1 MPSAPCIPSAA
12 ESRACSTRSPPP
24 RCSTPSATTPRRST
38 HRAFPPPRASTA
50 CATFRRKMRGSTKS
64 MVDLVKIRKK
74 KAKAREAEQVPPP
87 KAAPLPETA
96 PAPPDTRHPTP
107 DTPSS
112 PKLDQ
117 FKSTAGQRR
126 EGFIERET
134 ETTSADQVEL
144 LTFIIAG
151 EQYAVSIEHLV
162 EIITPRDATQVP
174 NADPTI
180 VGIISLRGTMVT
192 VIDVRRKL
200 RHPPAAGGNDARVIV
215 VERAGEV
222 LGFEVDR
229 VLRVLK
235 VDSAA
240 VEPHPGVH
248 SRELSEAV
256 RGGVRHRNALTILL
270 DLDKLL
276 A

>member
-1 MPSAPCIPSAA
+1 
-12 ESRACSTRSPPP
+12 
-24 RCSTPSATTPRRST
+24 
-38 HRAFPPPRASTA
+38 
-50 CATFRRKMRGSTKS
+50 

-74 KAKAREAEQVPPP
+74 AKRGLGVGSGESEPTPAANAVIVSAPEIAVAPQPEPVAD
-87 KAAPLPETA
+87 AAPT
-96 PAPPDTRHPTP
+96 PTP
-107 DTPSS
+107 HPPLPTPASN
-112 PKLDQ
+112 KLDQ
-117 FKSTAGQRR
+117 FKATAGQRR
-126 EGFIERET
+126 EDFFQRED
-134 ETTSADQVEL
+134 ETTTAEQVEL

-162 EIITPRDATQVP
+162 EIITPRAATQVP

-240 VEPHPGVH
+240 VEPHPVVH
-248 SRELSEAV
+248 SSELTEAV
-256 RGGVRHRNALTILL
+256 RGVFRHANALTILL

>member
-1 MPSAPCIPSAA
+1 
-12 ESRACSTRSPPP
+12 
-24 RCSTPSATTPRRST
+24 
-38 HRAFPPPRASTA
+38 
-50 CATFRRKMRGSTKS
+50 

-87 KAAPLPETA
+87 EPSPSPE
-96 PAPPDTRHPTP
+96 PAPPTPDTRHPTP
-107 DTPSS
+107 DTPTPST

-117 FKSTAGQRR
+117 FKATAGQRR
-126 EGFIERET
+126 EGFFERED
-134 ETTSADQVEL
+134 ETASAEQVEL

-200 RHPPAAGGNDARVIV
+200 RHPPAAGGNDARIIV
-215 VERAGEV
+215 VERSGEV

-240 VEPHPGVH
+240 VEPHPVVH
-248 SRELSEAV
+248 SSELTEAV
-256 RGGVRHRNALTILL
+256 RGVFRHANALTILL

>member
-1 MPSAPCIPSAA
+1 
-12 ESRACSTRSPPP
+12 
-24 RCSTPSATTPRRST
+24 
-38 HRAFPPPRASTA
+38 
-50 CATFRRKMRGSTKS
+50 

-74 KAKAREAEQVPPP
+74 AKKRELGVGGGESERLPAEATVPATAESTI
-87 KAAPLPETA
+87 AAPSPT
-96 PAPPDTRHPTP
+96 PTPHTPHPTP
-107 DTPSS
+107 TS
-112 PKLDQ
+112 PKLDH
-117 FKSTAGQRR
+117 FKQIAGKRR
-126 EGFIERET
+126 DGFIEQEVET
-134 ETTSADQVEL
+134 ASAEQIEL

-151 EQYAVSIEHLV
+151 EQYAVSIDHLV
-162 EIITPRDATQVP
+162 EIVTPRSATPVP

-200 RHPPAAGGNDARVIV
+200 RHPAAAAGNDTRIIV
-215 VERAGEV
+215 AERGSEV

-229 VLRVLK
+229 VLRVVK

-240 VEPHPGVH
+240 IEPHPVVH
-248 SRELSEAV
+248 SSELSEAV
-256 RGGVRHRNALTILL
+256 RGVFRHANALTILL

>member
-1 MPSAPCIPSAA
+1 
-12 ESRACSTRSPPP
+12 
-24 RCSTPSATTPRRST
+24 
-38 HRAFPPPRASTA
+38 
-50 CATFRRKMRGSTKS
+50 

-74 KAKAREAEQVPPP
+74 AKKRELAVGGGELERMPVE
-87 KAAPLPETA
+87 ATA
-96 PAPPDTRHPTP
+96 PATAESTIAATTVPETSTTPTP
-107 DTPSS
+107 HSPLPAPAS

-117 FKSTAGQRR
+117 FKQTAGKRR
-126 EGFIERET
+126 EGFIEQEAET
-134 ETTSADQVEL
+134 ASADQIEL
-144 LTFIIAG
+144 LTFVIAG
-151 EQYAVSIEHLV
+151 EQYAVSIDHLV
-162 EIITPRDATQVP
+162 EIITPRGATPVP

-200 RHPPAAGGNDARVIV
+200 RHPAGAAGNDARIIV
-215 VERAGEV
+215 AERGSEV

-229 VLRVLK
+229 VLRVVK

-240 VEPHPGVH
+240 IEPHPVVH
-248 SRELSEAV
+248 SSELTEAV
-256 RGGVRHRNALTILL
+256 RGVFRHANALTILL

>member
-1 MPSAPCIPSAA
+1 
-12 ESRACSTRSPPP
+12 
-24 RCSTPSATTPRRST
+24 
-38 HRAFPPPRASTA
+38 
-50 CATFRRKMRGSTKS
+50 

-74 KAKAREAEQVPPP
+74 AKRESGVGSGESEQDSASDAVTTAAAPKTRESQKKQAAASRKAVVEEQPESTAAAPTPHTPPP
-87 KAAPLPETA
+87 TL
-96 PAPPDTRHPTP
+96 
-107 DTPSS
+107 SS
-112 PKLDQ
+112 PKLEQ

-126 EGFIERET
+126 EGFIERDSV
-134 ETTSADQVEL
+134 TTSADQVEL

-162 EIITPRDATQVP
+162 EIITPREATQVP
-174 NADPTI
+174 NADPSI

-215 VERAGEV
+215 VERAGEI

-240 VEPHPGVH
+240 VEPHPVVH
-248 SRELSEAV
+248 SSELSEAV
-256 RGGVRHRNALTILL
+256 RGVFRHANALTILL

>member
-1 MPSAPCIPSAA
+1 
-12 ESRACSTRSPPP
+12 
-24 RCSTPSATTPRRST
+24 
-38 HRAFPPPRASTA
+38 
-50 CATFRRKMRGSTKS
+50 

-74 KAKAREAEQVPPP
+74 AKRVLGAGSGESEQMSPVDTVNPPP
-87 KAAPLPETA
+87 AETAVAAEREPATSSASTPTPQTQSPTPTSDKLDRFKAA
-96 PAPPDTRHPTP
+96 
-107 DTPSS
+107 
-112 PKLDQ
+112 
-117 FKSTAGQRR
+117 AGQRR
-126 EGFIERET
+126 ESFFERGDEI
-134 ETTSADQVEL
+134 TSADQVEL

-200 RHPPAAGGNDARVIV
+200 RHPPARGGNDARIIV

-240 VEPHPGVH
+240 VEPHPVVH
-248 SRELSEAV
+248 SSELSDAV
-256 RGGVRHRNALTILL
+256 RGVFRHANALTILL

>member
-1 MPSAPCIPSAA
+1 
-12 ESRACSTRSPPP
+12 
-24 RCSTPSATTPRRST
+24 
-38 HRAFPPPRASTA
+38 
-50 CATFRRKMRGSTKS
+50 

-87 KAAPLPETA
+87 ETVPLPEA
-96 PAPPDTRHPTP
+96 PPTPPDTRQPTP
-107 DTPSS
+107 DTPST
-112 PKLDQ
+112 PKLEQ

-126 EGFIERET
+126 EGFIERDA

-162 EIITPRDATQVP
+162 EIITPREATQLP

-240 VEPHPGVH
+240 VEPHPVVH
-248 SRELSEAV
+248 SSELSEAV
-256 RGGVRHRNALTILL
+256 RGVFRHANALTILL